1 MKGSAFL
8 KKLLFM
14 MIVWIFAAPVACFA
28 GGGELGKAVVSKK
41 CGDAEMSLRCPAIQG
56 GRLDCLHPSLVLKD
70 SSGRYSKM
78 ATPKDM
84 EKLSP
89 IGLACSVSSNNTLSY
104 FVVEYGE
111 LPAGCEYCEWFHI
124 YDTHGKLLTSSYP
137 SVLNIDGMEPPRDKA
152 PNNIDFTSWSKKLGL
167 GKSEEEYLQCDGDP
181 LDANGNPVC
190 FKEP

>member
-1 MKGSAFL
+1 MKRMLLLVAL
-8 KKLLFM
+8 LLFAM
-14 MIVWIFAAPVACFA
+14 PLSCLAT
-28 GGGELGKAVVSKK
+28 GDSLGVIVVSKK
-41 CGDAEMSLRCPAIQG
+41 CGDAEMSLRCLAIHG
-56 GRLDCLHPSLVLKD
+56 GKLDCLHPSLMLKD
-70 SSGRYSKM
+70 GSGRYSKM
-78 ATPKDM
+78 ATPKGM

-89 IGLACSVSSNNTLSY
+89 VGLACSVSSKNALSY

-137 SVLNIDGMEPPRDKA
+137 SVLNIEGMEPPRDKA

-190 FKEP
+190 FKEL